1 MVIEEVQPI
10 PPTERSFG
18 ELVSDL
24 TDQVKRLVRDEVR
37 LGVLELKQKSTRMG
51 VGAGLFGAAGLVALF
66 GAGALVAAAIMAL
79 ALVLPGWAAALVVA
93 GALFVVA
100 GISALV
106 GRTQIK
112 NATPPVPQEA
122 IEGVRKDV
130 EVVKQE
136 VRS

>member
-1 MVIEEVQPI
+1 MTEEVQPV
-10 PPTERSFG
+10 PPRERSVG
-18 ELVSDL
+18 ELISDL

-79 ALVLPGWAAALVVA
+79 ALVLPGWASALVVA

-100 GISALV
+100 GIVALV

-112 NATPPVPQEA
+112 NATPPVPTEA
-122 IEGVRKDV
+122 IEGVREDV
-130 EVVKQE
+130 EVVRQE

>member
-1 MVIEEVQPI
+1 MVTEEIQPV
-10 PPTERSFG
+10 PAHERSFG

-24 TDQVKRLVRDEVR
+24 TDQVKRLVRDEIR
-37 LGVLELKQKSTRMG
+37 LGVLELQRKGTRMG
-51 VGAGLFGAAGLVALF
+51 VGAGLFGAAGLIAVF
-66 GAGALVAAAIMAL
+66 GGGAVVAAAIMAL

-93 GALFVVA
+93 GVLFLIA
-100 GISALV
+100 GIAALV
-106 GRTQIK
+106 GRAQIK
-112 NATPPVPQEA
+112 HATPPVPEEA

>member
-1 MVIEEVQPI
+1 MTEEVQPI
-10 PPTERSFG
+10 PAKERSFG

-37 LGVLELKQKSTRMG
+37 LGVLELKEKSTRMG

-79 ALVLPGWAAALVVA
+79 ALVLPGWASALVVA
-93 GALFVVA
+93 GALFAVA
-100 GISALV
+100 GIAALV

-112 NATPPVPQEA
+112 NATPPVPREA
-122 IEGVRKDV
+122 IEGVREDV
-130 EVVKQE
+130 EVVRQE

>member
-1 MVIEEVQPI
+1 MTEEIQPV
-10 PPTERSFG
+10 PAHERSFG

-24 TDQVKRLVRDEVR
+24 TDQVKRLVRDEIR
-37 LGVLELKQKSTRMG
+37 LGVLELQRKGTRMG
-51 VGAGLFGAAGLVALF
+51 VGAGLFGAAGLIAVF
-66 GAGALVAAAIMAL
+66 GGGAVVAAAIMAL

-93 GALFVVA
+93 GVLFLIA
-100 GISALV
+100 GIAALV
-106 GRTQIK
+106 GRAQIK
-112 NATPPVPQEA
+112 HATPPVPEEA